1 MHARAGHDRSGHDRA
16 GHDLAPLYIVTF
28 LAAAANG
35 VVFPLLADL
44 QDEHNLP
51 TYGLGVISAASFL
64 TALFAQLALAG
75 QADRGR
81 AKSLLVAGLALSFV
95 SLVTFAVST
104 ELWQFTLA
112 RAMSG
117 LAIGCMWPA
126 TRSIVARLDAEHVGR
141 NLGRLASMELGGF
154 VTAPVL
160 GAAVAKAFGLDAPF
174 WLLAAVMLVALV
186 ALARR
191 PVPGAAPG
199 FDPAAPRS
207 SVALDLLRY
216 REVVVASI
224 LALALF
230 MPVGIYDSLWSR
242 YLQDRGASTLFIG
255 ITLALYGVPFIL
267 LASRGGRLA
276 DRVGPFRAAF
286 VCLVLIAPVIA
297 VYGLFT
303 VPIVIVSFA
312 IIEAVIQ
319 AVAVPASQ
327 AAMAQ
332 ACPPE
337 RLAAGQG
344 LAGASGQLGAGLMA
358 LGAAPVYEA
367 IGSGALFIGAAAL
380 TLGLG
385 AIAWLLHSRRTSAP
399 APPAPQPV
407 RGSIA

>member
-1 MHARAGHDRSGHDRA
+1 M
-16 GHDLAPLYIVTF
+16 
-28 LAAAANG
+28 
-35 VVFPLLADL
+35 FPLLADL
-44 QDEHNLP
+44 QDAHDLP
-51 TYGLGVISAASFL
+51 TYGLGIISAASFL

-81 AKSLLVAGLALSFV
+81 AKTLLIAGLALSFV
-95 SLVTFAVST
+95 SLVMFAIST

-112 RAMSG
+112 RALSG

-126 TRSIVARLDAEHVGR
+126 TRSIVARLDAAHVGR

-174 WLLAAVMLVALV
+174 WLLAGVMLVAMV
-186 ALARR
+186 GLARR

-199 FDPAAPRS
+199 FDAAAPRS
-207 SVALDLLRY
+207 VSLDLLRY
-216 REVVVASI
+216 REIVVASI

-255 ITLALYGVPFIL
+255 VTLALYGVPFIL

-276 DRVGPFRAAF
+276 DRIGPFRAAF
-286 VCLVLIAPVIA
+286 ICLVLIAPVIA
-297 VYGLFT
+297 VYGLVT

-327 AAMAQ
+327 AAMAK

-337 RLAAGQG
+337 RMAAGQG
-344 LAGASGQLGAGLMA
+344 LAGAAGQLGAGLMA

-367 IGSGALFIGAAAL
+367 AGSEALFIGAAAL

-385 AIAWLLHSRRTSAP
+385 AIVWLLHSRRTSVP
-399 APPAPQPV
+399 APPAQQPV

>member
-1 MHARAGHDRSGHDRA
+1 MVETPRARSRA

-44 QDEHNLP
+44 QDAHDLP

-81 AKSLLVAGLALSFV
+81 AKTMLLAGLALSFV
-95 SLVTFAVST
+95 SLVTFAIST

-126 TRSIVARLDAEHVGR
+126 TRSIIARLDAEHVGR

-154 VTAPVL
+154 ITAPVL

-191 PVPGAAPG
+191 PVPGAIPG
-199 FDPAAPRS
+199 YDPAAPRS
-207 SVALDLLRY
+207 VSLDLLRY

-255 ITLALYGVPFIL
+255 VTLALYGVPFIL

-344 LAGASGQLGAGLMA
+344 LAGAAGQLGAGLMA

-367 IGSGALFIGAAAL
+367 TGSEALFIGAAAL

-385 AIAWLLHSRRTSAP
+385 AIAWVLHSRRTPAA
-399 APPAPQPV
+399 APPAHKPV